1 MGATPAASSADE
13 VLNGF
18 CLRIIGRLVDL
29 AVPTGGSGRRWA
41 GGPYALADLLE
52 EKGFPTETRWFG

>member
-52 EKGFPTETRWFG
+52 EKGFPTETRWFK